1 MFAFAISTE
10 AQMVDTLI
18 FSKSEKR
25 RAKEERVITDSTHT
39 TNQLIEERFNNLLFE
54 GYLEA
59 TIDTHRT
66 GNTLFCTIRAGKYY
80 RIERMVL
87 LGDSNSTMDSR
98 VVNKPLNSGILRQ
111 EASRLI
117 KDYENNG
124 YPFVRV
130 TIDSLTTRS
139 VKPGISR
146 ASIYCQLTPGPWVVM
161 DSLHIRSAQPL
172 PYHYIQSYLDFNPGS
187 PYNEEKIA
195 RTERRLKELPFLT
208 LRQSPEIRFT
218 PGKASLF
225 VFAEKRKANYFNGIA
240 GIRPDEA
247 TGKTHITGDAEIKL
261 INAFNHGEEL
271 WLNWRKLQV
280 QTQDLALKMML
291 PYLFQLPL
299 GVDGQLKIYKRD
311 TTFSSIKLGT
321 GINFMLSGNNRIRL
335 FIEKNKSDQLS
346 TYATATT
353 LAGINSTLYG
363 GSIQYE
369 QLDYRWNPRKGLSCG
384 AELATG
390 SRALSAIPAESG
402 IERKLPITRA
412 EARLEYY
419 IPIFKRHCLLTAF
432 KGAALFAESL
442 YDNEIFRIG
451 GLRTMRGINEESIYA
466 AAWSV
471 ATVEYRI
478 LLEENSAVYVFGDQ
492 CWYEKRGVSAFDTD
506 HPLSFGAGF
515 NFETKAGI
523 FTFNYALGKQYD
535 NPILVRNGKVSFGF
549 RNVF

>member
-10 AQMVDTLI
+10 AQIGDTLI

-25 RAKEERVITDSTHT
+25 KSKEERVITDSTHT
-39 TNQLIEERFNNLLFE
+39 TNRLIEERFNNLLFE

-59 TIDTHRT
+59 TIDTLRA
-66 GNTLFCTIRAGKYY
+66 GNTLFCSVRAGKYY

-87 LGDSNSTMDSR
+87 LVDSNTTMDSR

-111 EASRLI
+111 EGLRLI

-139 VKPGISR
+139 VKPGVSR
-146 ASIYCQLTPGPWVVM
+146 ASIYGHLTPGPWVVM

-172 PYHYIQSYLDFNPGS
+172 PYHYIQSYLDFNPGA
-187 PYNEEKIA
+187 PYNEEKIT
-195 RTERRLKELPFLT
+195 RTEKRLKELPFLT

-240 GIRPDEA
+240 GIRPDES

-321 GINFMLSGNNRIRL
+321 GLNFMLSGNNRIRL

-346 TYATATT
+346 TYATAST

-384 AELATG
+384 AELAMG
-390 SRALSAIPAESG
+390 SRALSAKPAEAS

-412 EARLEYY
+412 EGHLEYY
-419 IPIFKRHCLLTAF
+419 IPLFKRHCLLTAV
-432 KGAALFAESL
+432 KGAALFAETL
-442 YDNEIFRIG
+442 YDNEMFRIG

-466 AAWSV
+466 VAWSV

-492 CWYEKRGVSAFDTD
+492 CWYEKRGVSGFDTD